1 MTSSSYPRA
10 TAALNSLRGDSAAVV
25 RLWESLVQSRAVPRG
40 SVLSSDDP
48 PVLRTQRLSVR
59 TDGDFY
65 AMLADGGSRL
75 CVLVGASGEL
85 EFNGPSI
92 LFVQRLLR
100 EREFIAGDCVH
111 WSSGEPFDRADVQVL
126 LTELH

>member
-1 MTSSSYPRA
+1 
-10 TAALNSLRGDSAAVV
+10 
-25 RLWESLVQSRAVPRG
+25 
-40 SVLSSDDP
+40 
-48 PVLRTQRLSVR
+48 
-59 TDGDFY
+59 
-65 AMLADGGSRL
+65 MLADGGSRL

-111 WSSGEPFDRADVQVL
+111 WSSGEPFARADVQVL